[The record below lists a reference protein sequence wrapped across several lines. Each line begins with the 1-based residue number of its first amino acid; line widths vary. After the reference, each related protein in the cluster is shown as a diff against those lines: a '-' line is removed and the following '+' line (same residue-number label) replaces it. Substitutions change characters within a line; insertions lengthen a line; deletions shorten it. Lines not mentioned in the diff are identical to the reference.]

1 MAHADPDPEHPA
13 ESATNPKPNQQPD
26 ADQQSDPQLDA
37 DQQSDPQLDAEAEPR
52 PDPETAKRTEG
63 RFLWMCAWLTAIVGV
78 FLLSDYLRDDGSFSA
93 LAWLG
98 VVVEVLCLIGL
109 ITAYALCALDRTTL
123 RSRPAGPLDLFQL
136 TTIVMVIAVVVGVL
150 IPPQHRTAL
159 ALILPFGL
167 SYWLYNLPRTTP
179 GDS

>member
-1 MAHADPDPEHPA
+1 
-13 ESATNPKPNQQPD
+13 
-26 ADQQSDPQLDA
+26 
-37 DQQSDPQLDAEAEPR
+37 
-52 PDPETAKRTEG
+52 
-63 RFLWMCAWLTAIVGV
+63 MCAWLTAIVGV

-98 VVVEVLCLIGL
+98 VVVEVLCLVGL

-167 SYWLYNLPRTTP
+167 SYWLYNLPRTTS